1 MNYKD
6 WTTLKTASKVAF
18 KRIPAVA
25 EVKDSDGNITT
36 HSQETYTVLEK
47 KTYNPDTGAEST
59 VQDRMS
65 LGELEEAK
73 AQKTAEKAALT
84 TELTELDKMI
94 TEIKA
99 V

>member
-6 WTTLKTASKVAF
+6 WTTLKDAGKVAF
-18 KRIPAVA
+18 KKIPEVA
-25 EVKDSDGNITT
+25 EAKDSDGNITT
-36 HSQETYTVLEK
+36 HYKPAYTVLEK
-47 KTYNPDTGAEST
+47 KTYNPDTGAEYT
-59 VQDRMS
+59 KNIEMS
-65 LGELEEAK
+65 LSQLESAK
-73 AQKTAEKAALT
+73 TIKTAEKATLT